1 MWWSQKTVG
10 SHGVPTSGQFY
21 CKIQILFDNGPFH
34 TAAILPR
41 EPKVALF
48 YLSSLAPKFFT
59 AESRVVKQSFF
70 SLSGQYGHSVNKA
83 HWVDW
88 TAYIGHCNER
98 RKLKLWLPLFLASFP
113 LFLIETLDTNS
124 PRSRSPYRIY
134 IRLPRNIA
142 KIQSKQDRRD
152 KYSNQNLYHS
162 N

>member
-1 MWWSQKTVG
+1 MWWSQKAVG

-113 LFLIETLDTNS
+113 LFLIETLDTNN